1 MTTFI
6 IIETIV
12 PTLLAIGTV
21 WFISPLNKKTSED
34 MKQLF
39 FLGSLGSPMLF
50 TIIALFQWFLIIRG

>member
-1 MTTFI
+1 
-6 IIETIV
+6 
-12 PTLLAIGTV
+12 
-21 WFISPLNKKTSED
+21 